1 MKQKR
6 IGRIVFW
13 VILLLIV
20 LAVGG
25 YFAATRYLGVEIPAF
40 MQPVEDAI
48 AGVFGEKNEET
59 VYVQS
64 VANILGVG
72 YTGKSNRYSGVV
84 EAKEIIEINPD
95 SNLTIEKRYVEAGDT
110 VSAGMPLFSYDV
122 DSLQLSYE
130 QLLID
135 ITGQENT
142 IQSATEEIA
151 SLETRIARAR
161 ENQKYALRLQLQEV
175 TLNKKKAE
183 YELVS
188 KREQAEQLEKA
199 IADSVVTSP
208 VSGKV
213 RSVRSEDSSN
223 PFGGYGQE
231 TSNAYITIVAGSDY
245 CVKGTV
251 NEQTVHTLSVGMP
264 VTVRSRVDAN
274 VFYPGEIYKIN
285 TDEPVQENGGGYYYD
300 GGSGDRSSKYAFY
313 VSVGSIDGLIM
324 GQHVYIE
331 LGEPSE
337 DDGKLW
343 LPSYYLMMQDGGA
356 SVWARNGKGRIE
368 RRTVQLG
375 AYREET
381 DSYEIVSGLG
391 FTDRIAFPDETIHE
405 GMPASE
411 TTYAGEGD
419 VAAPD
424 MPDPFGGDLEQE
436 YSFGEILPD
445 DGEMPEP
452 YDAMYDPPVDQNAYP
467 GIEPLT
473 DDVPEAM
480 PDALP
485 DDAAPEADGGV
496 Q

>member
-1 MKQKR
+1 Q
-6 IGRIVFW
+6 
-13 VILLLIV
+13 
-20 LAVGG
+20 
-25 YFAATRYLGVEIPAF
+25 
-40 MQPVEDAI
+40 
-48 AGVFGEKNEET
+48 T
-59 VYVQS
+59 VY
-64 VANILGVG
+64 
-72 YTGKSNRYSGVV
+72 
-84 EAKEIIEINPD
+84 
-95 SNLTIEKRYVEAGDT
+95 
-110 VSAGMPLFSYDV
+110 
-122 DSLQLSYE
+122 
-130 QLLID
+130 
-135 ITGQENT
+135 
-142 IQSATEEIA
+142 
-151 SLETRIARAR
+151 
-161 ENQKYALRLQLQEV
+161 
-175 TLNKKKAE
+175 
-183 YELVS
+183 
-188 KREQAEQLEKA
+188 
-199 IADSVVTSP
+199 
-208 VSGKV
+208 
-213 RSVRSEDSSN
+213 
-223 PFGGYGQE
+223 
-231 TSNAYITIVAGSDY
+231 
-245 CVKGTV
+245 
-251 NEQTVHTLSVGMP
+251 TLSVGMP

-285 TDEPVQENGGGYYYD
+285 TDEPVQDTSGGYYYD

-343 LPSYYLMMQDGGA
+343 LPSYYLMQDGGA
-356 SVWARNGKGRIE
+356 SVWAMNGKGRIE

-405 GMPASE
+405 GMLASE

-419 VAAPD
+419 VVTPD

-467 GIEPLT
+467 GLEPLT

-480 PDALP
+480 SDALP

>member
-142 IQSATEEIA
+142 IQSATEEIE
-151 SLETRIARAR
+151 SLEKRIARAR

-208 VSGKV
+208 VSG
-213 RSVRSEDSSN
+213 
-223 PFGGYGQE
+223 
-231 TSNAYITIVAGSDY
+231 
-245 CVKGTV
+245 
-251 NEQTVHTLSVGMP
+251 
-264 VTVRSRVDAN
+264 
-274 VFYPGEIYKIN
+274 
-285 TDEPVQENGGGYYYD
+285 
-300 GGSGDRSSKYAFY
+300 
-313 VSVGSIDGLIM
+313 
-324 GQHVYIE
+324 
-331 LGEPSE
+331 
-337 DDGKLW
+337 
-343 LPSYYLMMQDGGA
+343 
-356 SVWARNGKGRIE
+356 
-368 RRTVQLG
+368 
-375 AYREET
+375 
-381 DSYEIVSGLG
+381 
-391 FTDRIAFPDETIHE
+391 
-405 GMPASE
+405 
-411 TTYAGEGD
+411 
-419 VAAPD
+419 
-424 MPDPFGGDLEQE
+424 
-436 YSFGEILPD
+436 
-445 DGEMPEP
+445 
-452 YDAMYDPPVDQNAYP
+452 
-467 GIEPLT
+467 
-473 DDVPEAM
+473 
-480 PDALP
+480 
-485 DDAAPEADGGV
+485 
-496 Q
+496 